1 MYKVIKRDGSV
12 AEFDIAKISGAIAKA
27 FGALNKPCDPN
38 DIDFI
43 ALKVTA
49 DFEDKIK
56 DDLIS
61 VEAIQDSA
69 EQVLIQS
76 GHSDVAKAYI
86 LYRREREKLRNLKST
101 ILDYKETVNNYVH
114 EKNLRMRENAT
125 ASYSVGGLILSNSGA
140 ITANYWLSEI
150 YDTEI
155 SAAHRSGEMHLHDL
169 TMLTGYC
176 AGWSLEQLI
185 KEGLGG
191 VMGKIDSK
199 PPKHLYSLC
208 NQMINFLGVMQNEWA
223 GAQSFSSFDTCLAPF
238 VKSDNLPYKDVKN
251 CIETFV
257 FGVNTPSR
265 WGTQAPFSNITLD
278 WTVPEDMKDKH
289 PVIGGR
295 EADFTYGDCQAEMD
309 TVNRA
314 FMEVMTD
321 GDANGSG
328 LAYPIPTY
336 AIDKDFDWSD
346 KLNNRLLFSMA
357 AKYGTP
363 YFANYNK
370 SGLSKTDVRDMLR
383 DVEDKSLLR
392 RRAGGFFGSG
402 ENSGSIGAV
411 TLNLPRLAYLSDDEE
426 DFYRRLDKL
435 MDLAARSLEVKR
447 SIITKLMNEGMYPYT
462 KRYIQNFDRHFS
474 TIGIVGMN
482 EAGLNAAWL
491 RAGLAD
497 LRTRRFAREV
507 LRHMLRRIQSYQ
519 VSTGHLYNLEATPAE
534 STAYRMARED
544 KARYADIITA
554 SRNGTP
560 YYTNSTNMPVSFTD
574 DLIEAL
580 DAQEEFQTMYT
591 SGTVF
596 HVFTERA
603 LPDWQR
609 AAEIVR
615 MITENYRLP
624 YFTLTPTFSIC
635 QKHGYLVGKQPVCP
649 VCGAHTDV
657 YSRITGY
664 YRPIG
669 NWNDGKLQEFRDRV
683 MYNI

>member
-56 DDLIS
+56 DELIS

-86 LYRREREKLRNLKST
+86 LYRREREKLRNIKST

-150 YDTEI
+150 YDAEI

-314 FMEVMTD
+314 FMEVMTE

-336 AIDKDFDWSD
+336 AIDEDFDWSD

-411 TLNLPRLAYLSDDEE
+411 TLNLPRLAYLSDDED

-482 EAGLNAAWL
+482 EAGLNASWL
-491 RAGLAD
+491 REGLAD

-507 LRHMLRRIQSYQ
+507 LRHMLKRIQSYQ

-596 HVFTERA
+596 HVFTEQA
-603 LPDWQR
+603 LPDWQPR
-609 AAEIVR
+609 
-615 MITENYRLP
+615 
-624 YFTLTPTFSIC
+624 
-635 QKHGYLVGKQPVCP
+635 
-649 VCGAHTDV
+649 
-657 YSRITGY
+657 
-664 YRPIG
+664 
-669 NWNDGKLQEFRDRV
+669 
-683 MYNI
+683 

>member
-1 MYKVIKRDGSV
+1 MYRVIKRDGSV

-27 FGALNKPCDPN
+27 FGALNKPCDSN

-86 LYRREREKLRNLKST
+86 IYRREREKLRNLKST

-114 EKNLRMRENAT
+114 EKTLRMRENAT

-150 YDTEI
+150 YDAEI

-314 FMEVMTD
+314 FMEVMTE

-336 AIDKDFDWSD
+336 AIDEDFDWSD

>member
-27 FGALNKPCDPN
+27 FGALNKPWDPN
-38 DIDFI
+38 DIDFL

-76 GHSDVAKAYI
+76 GYSDVAKAYI
-86 LYRREREKLRNLKST
+86 IYRREREKLRNLKST

-114 EKNLRMRENAT
+114 EKTLRMRENAT

-238 VKSDNLPYKDVKN
+238 VKSDSLPYKDVKN

-314 FMEVMTD
+314 FMEVMTE

-411 TLNLPRLAYLSDDEE
+411 TLNLPRLAYLSDDED

-482 EAGLNAAWL
+482 EAGLNASWL
-491 RAGLAD
+491 REGLAD
-497 LRTRRFAREV
+497 LRTQRFAREV
-507 LRHMLRRIQSYQ
+507 LRHMLKRIQSYQ
-519 VSTGHLYNLEATPAE
+519 ISTGHLYNLEATPAE

-554 SRNGTP
+554 SKNGAP
-560 YYTNSTNMPVSFTD
+560 YYTNSTNMPVNFTD
-574 DLIEAL
+574 DLLEAL
-580 DAQEEFQTMYT
+580 DAQDDFQTMYT

-596 HVFTERA
+596 HVFTEQA

-635 QKHGYLVGKQPVCP
+635 QKHGYLMGNQPICP
-649 VCGAHTDV
+649 VCGGRTDV

-664 YRPIG
+664 YRPID

-683 MYNI
+683 MYKV

>member
-150 YDTEI
+150 YDAEI

-238 VKSDNLPYKDVKN
+238 VKSDSLPYKDVKN

-314 FMEVMTD
+314 FMEVITD

-411 TLNLPRLAYLSDDEE
+411 TLNLPRLAYLSDDED

-491 RAGLAD
+491 REGLAD

-544 KARYADIITA
+544 KGRYADIITA

-560 YYTNSTNMPVSFTD
+560 YYTNSTNMPVNFTD
-574 DLIEAL
+574 DLLEAL
-580 DAQEEFQTMYT
+580 DAQDDFQTMYT

-596 HVFTERA
+596 HVFTEQA

-635 QKHGYLVGKQPVCP
+635 QKHGYLMGNQPICP
-649 VCGAHTDV
+649 VCGSHTDV

>member
-114 EKNLRMRENAT
+114 EKTLRMRENAT

-150 YDTEI
+150 YDAEI

-314 FMEVMTD
+314 FMEVMTE

-411 TLNLPRLAYLSDDEE
+411 TLNLPRLAYLSDDED

-482 EAGLNAAWL
+482 EAGLNASWL
-491 RAGLAD
+491 CAGLAD

-596 HVFTERA
+596 HVFTEQA

-635 QKHGYLVGKQPVCP
+635 QKHGYLMGNQPICP
-649 VCGAHTDV
+649 VCGGHADV

>member
-49 DFEDKIK
+49 DFEDKIR

-150 YDTEI
+150 YDAEI

-314 FMEVMTD
+314 FMEVMTE

-336 AIDKDFDWSD
+336 AIDEDFDWSD

-411 TLNLPRLAYLSDDEE
+411 TLNLPRLAYLSDDED

-580 DAQEEFQTMYT
+580 DAQDDFQTMYT

-596 HVFTERA
+596 HVFTEQA

-609 AAEIVR
+609 AAGIVR

-624 YFTLTPTFSIC
+624 YLPLLPRSLSARSTAILWAINPYAPSAAPIPMFTAASQAT
-635 QKHGYLVGKQPVCP
+635 
-649 VCGAHTDV
+649 
-657 YSRITGY
+657 TGPSTTGTTASF
-664 YRPIG
+664 RSFGIG
-669 NWNDGKLQEFRDRV
+669 
-683 MYNI
+683 

>member
-114 EKNLRMRENAT
+114 EKTLRMRENAT

-150 YDTEI
+150 YDAEI

-314 FMEVMTD
+314 FMEVMTE

-363 YFANYNK
+363 YFANYNR

-411 TLNLPRLAYLSDDEE
+411 TLNLPRLAYLSDDED

-491 RAGLAD
+491 CAGLAD

-596 HVFTERA
+596 HVFTEQA
-603 LPDWQR
+603 LPDWRR

-635 QKHGYLVGKQPVCP
+635 QKHGYLMGNQPICP
-649 VCGAHTDV
+649 VCGANTDV

-664 YRPIG
+664 YRPID

-683 MYNI
+683 MYKI

>member
-1 MYKVIKRDGSV
+1 MYRVIKRDGSV

-150 YDTEI
+150 YDAEI

-314 FMEVMTD
+314 FMEVMTE

-383 DVEDKSLLR
+383 DVGDKSLLR

-411 TLNLPRLAYLSDDEE
+411 TLNLPRLAYLSDDED

-482 EAGLNAAWL
+482 EAGLNASWL
-491 RAGLAD
+491 CEGLAD

-580 DAQEEFQTMYT
+580 DAQDDFQTMYT

-596 HVFTERA
+596 HVFTEQA
-603 LPDWQR
+603 LPDWQPPR
-609 AAEIVR
+609 
-615 MITENYRLP
+615 
-624 YFTLTPTFSIC
+624 
-635 QKHGYLVGKQPVCP
+635 
-649 VCGAHTDV
+649 
-657 YSRITGY
+657 
-664 YRPIG
+664 
-669 NWNDGKLQEFRDRV
+669 
-683 MYNI
+683 

>member
-150 YDTEI
+150 YDAEI

-314 FMEVMTD
+314 FMEVITD

-336 AIDKDFDWSD
+336 AIDEDFDWSD

-383 DVEDKSLLR
+383 DVGDKSLLR

-411 TLNLPRLAYLSDDEE
+411 TLNLPRLAYLSDDED

-482 EAGLNAAWL
+482 EAGLNASWL
-491 RAGLAD
+491 REGLAD

>member
-114 EKNLRMRENAT
+114 EKTLRMRENAT

-150 YDTEI
+150 YDAEI

-314 FMEVMTD
+314 FMEVMTE

-346 KLNNRLLFSMA
+346 KPNNRLLFSMA

-363 YFANYNK
+363 YFANYNR

-411 TLNLPRLAYLSDDEE
+411 TLNLPRLAYLSDDED

-482 EAGLNAAWL
+482 EAGLNASWL
-491 RAGLAD
+491 REGLAD

-596 HVFTERA
+596 HVFTEQA

-635 QKHGYLVGKQPVCP
+635 QKHGYLMGNQPICP
-649 VCGAHTDV
+649 VCGGHADV

-664 YRPIG
+664 YRPID

>member
-1 MYKVIKRDGSV
+1 MYRVIKRDGSV

-61 VEAIQDSA
+61 VESIQDSA

-114 EKNLRMRENAT
+114 EKTIRMRENAT

-150 YDTEI
+150 YDAEI

-314 FMEVMTD
+314 FMEVMTE

-411 TLNLPRLAYLSDDEE
+411 TLNLPRLAYLSDDED

-482 EAGLNAAWL
+482 EAGLNASWL
-491 RAGLAD
+491 REGLAD

-554 SRNGTP
+554 SKNGTP

-596 HVFTERA
+596 HVFTEQA
-603 LPDWQR
+603 LP
-609 AAEIVR
+609 
-615 MITENYRLP
+615 
-624 YFTLTPTFSIC
+624 
-635 QKHGYLVGKQPVCP
+635 
-649 VCGAHTDV
+649 
-657 YSRITGY
+657 TGSVPP
-664 YRPIG
+664 R
-669 NWNDGKLQEFRDRV
+669 
-683 MYNI
+683 

>member
-1 MYKVIKRDGSV
+1 MYRVIKRDGSV

-86 LYRREREKLRNLKST
+86 IYRREREKLRNLKST

-114 EKNLRMRENAT
+114 EKTLRMRENAT

-150 YDTEI
+150 YDAEI
-155 SAAHRSGEMHLHDL
+155 SAAHRSGEIHLHDL

-289 PVIGGR
+289 PIIGGR

-411 TLNLPRLAYLSDDEE
+411 TLNLPRLAYLSDDED

-491 RAGLAD
+491 CEGLAD

-580 DAQEEFQTMYT
+580 DAQDDFQTMYT

-596 HVFTERA
+596 HVFTEQA

-635 QKHGYLVGKQPVCP
+635 QKHGYLMGNQPICP
-649 VCGAHTDV
+649 VCGGHADV